1 MICNVFAETD
11 VHLIDDVRID
21 ILNTDR
27 MDGTLEKMFEIHIEP
42 ERIFNAGD
50 LMASISIPR
59 NIKEY
64 ISANVHSSARNT
76 RKIRVVFQNF
86 GGF

>member
-1 MICNVFAETD
+1 MICNVFAKTD

-27 MDGTLEKMFEIHIEP
+27 MDGTLEKMFEIHIEA

-59 NIKEY
+59 NVKEY
-64 ISANVHSSARNT
+64 VSANVHSSARNT
-76 RKIRVVFQNF
+76 GEIRVVFQNF

>member
-1 MICNVFAETD
+1 MICNVFAKTY

-42 ERIFNAGD
+42 EKIFNAGD
-50 LMASISIPR
+50 LMASISIPQDV
-59 NIKEY
+59 KEY
-64 ISANVHSSARNT
+64 VSADVHSSARNIGE
-76 RKIRVVFQNF
+76 IREVFKNF

>member
-50 LMASISIPR
+50 V
-59 NIKEY
+59 KEY
-64 ISANVHSSARNT
+64 VSANVHSSARNT
-76 RKIRVVFQNF
+76 GKIRVVFQNF